1 MKSIK
6 MQITAVILPIIILL
20 CTIFGVM
27 SCFLNYRTAASL
39 LEKNLSETAIVA
51 SNHVAA
57 EIKAIQTVAVQTGCT
72 ALLASS
78 ETPLAEKQALIAQTA
93 ETYGFQR
100 GNLLNM
106 QGISEFDGNDYSE
119 RDYFKAAAKGQ
130 SYISDPTIS
139 KITGKTTFL
148 ISAPLW
154 KDGVPDTE
162 VIGVVYYAPDE
173 NFLNNIVSNIN
184 VSESGYAYIINK
196 NGTSVADRDAELVG
210 IENSIEQ
217 AKTDASLAEIAAID
231 SKMIAGESGYGTQHY
246 AGEKWVEGYAPIANT
261 DGWSIGVMAQ
271 EKDFLGDFY
280 LAIIITCIVVA
291 VFLTLGIFIS
301 IAFGNKIGNPL
312 KQCALRLE
320 QLSEGD
326 FKSPVP
332 EVNTKDEI
340 GVLSKSLAIL
350 TQKLAT
356 VVGEISYNLSEM
368 ADNNF
373 SLPDLKAYGGD
384 FLPLSTATNHIV
396 HSLNSTLSQIN
407 VASDQ
412 VSSGSDQVSYG
423 AQALSQGATEQASSV
438 EELSASIS
446 EISAH
451 VRKNAEN
458 ARRANA
464 LSNEAGQTLIGGN
477 EEMANMLVA
486 MKEIDEASK
495 KISNIIKTIND
506 IAFQT
511 NILALNAAV
520 EAARAGAAGKGFAV
534 VADEVRNLA
543 SKSAEAAKGTTEL
556 ISGSVSAVEKGTQI
570 ADKTAKILVEVLTKA
585 HESTELVSKIADAS
599 VEQSQAIEQITLGVE
614 QISAVV
620 QTNSATAEESAAAS
634 EELSGQAQMLKS
646 LVGKFTLKNTDD
658 TTSYTSLW
666 EEPTAPQ
673 LTQPAGKY

>member
-6 MQITAVILPIIILL
+6 MRITAVILPIIILL
-20 CTIFGVM
+20 CTIFGFM
-27 SCFLNYRTAASL
+27 SCFLNYRTAALL

-72 ALLASS
+72 ARIANS
-78 ETPLAEKQALIAQTA
+78 EIPVSDKQALIAQTA
-93 ETYGFQR
+93 EKYGFQR

-119 RDYFKAAAKGQ
+119 RDYFKAAVSGQ
-130 SYISDPTIS
+130 AFISDPTVS

-154 KDGVPDTE
+154 KDGIPDTE
-162 VIGVVYYAPDE
+162 IIGVVYFAPDE
-173 NFLNNIVSNIN
+173 NFLNDIVTNIN

-196 NGTSVADRDAELVG
+196 KGVSVADRDAELVG
-210 IENSIEQ
+210 TENSIEQ
-217 AKTDASLAEIAAID
+217 AKTDTSLAELASIEA
-231 SKMIAGESGYGTQHY
+231 KMIAGESGFGTHSY

-261 DGWSIGVMAQ
+261 DGWSIGVMAH

-280 LAIIITCIVVA
+280 LSIIITCIVVA
-291 VFLTLGIFIS
+291 VFLALGIIVS
-301 IAFGNKIGNPL
+301 SVFGNQIGNPL
-312 KQCALRLE
+312 KKCAMRLE
-320 QLSEGD
+320 QLAQGD
-326 FKSPVP
+326 LKSPVP
-332 EVNTKDEI
+332 MVNTRDEV
-340 GVLSKSLAIL
+340 GVLSKSLTIL
-350 TQKLAT
+350 TKELSAI
-356 VVGEISYNLSEM
+356 VGEISYNLSEM

-373 SLPDLKAYGGD
+373 SLPDLRTYSGD

-396 HSLNSTLSQIN
+396 SSLNSALTQIN

-412 VSSGSDQVSYG
+412 VSGGSEQVSSG
-423 AQALSQGATEQASSV
+423 AQALSQGATEQASSI
-438 EELSASIS
+438 EELSSAIFEIS
-446 EISAH
+446 EH

-458 ARRANA
+458 AKNANT
-464 LSNEAGQTLIGGN
+464 LSNEAGQTLTGGN
-477 EEMANMLVA
+477 EEMAKMLAA
-486 MKEIDEASK
+486 MKEINEASA

-520 EAARAGAAGKGFAV
+520 EAARAGTAGKGFAV

-543 SKSAEAAKGTTEL
+543 SKSAEAAKETTEL
-556 ISGSVSAVEKGTQI
+556 ISGSTSAVKKGMQI
-570 ADKTAKILVEVLTKA
+570 ADKTAKILIEVLTKA
-585 HESTELVSKIADAS
+585 QESTDLVSKIAEAS
-599 VEQSQAIEQITLGVE
+599 AEQAQSIEQVTQGVE

-646 LVGKFTLKNTDD
+646 LVGKFSLKDVDD
-658 TTSYTSLW
+658 TFTESLLW
-666 EEPTAPQ
+666 KE
-673 LTQPAGKY
+673 